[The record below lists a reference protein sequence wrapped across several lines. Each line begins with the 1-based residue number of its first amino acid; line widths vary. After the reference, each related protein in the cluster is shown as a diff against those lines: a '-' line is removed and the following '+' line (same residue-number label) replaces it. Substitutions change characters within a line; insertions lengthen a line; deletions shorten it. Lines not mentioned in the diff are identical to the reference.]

1 MASYYIVLSLHILG
15 ATVWAGGHLVLA
27 VTILPD
33 ALRQHRAA
41 TVSEFEQRFERIGL
55 PALAVQIV
63 TGLWLAEH
71 LLGSP
76 ANWFDGNSVARTVQ
90 VKLGLLII
98 TVGLAVLPETMD
110 GMIDAS
116 TTRSPSRPLRRRSG
130 ATTAPSSTPM
140 RQVPTGWKMVVA
152 MSPIPRSRSS
162 SVLTCGPGRISS
174 GR

>member
-71 LLGSP
+71 LLG
-76 ANWFDGNSVARTVQ
+76 FDGNSVARTVQ
-90 VKLGLLII
+90 VKLGLLVI
-98 TVGLAVLPETMD
+98 TVGLAIHARFRV
-110 GMIDAS
+110 
-116 TTRSPSRPLRRRSG
+116 
-130 ATTAPSSTPM
+130 
-140 RQVPTGWKMVVA
+140 
-152 MSPIPRSRSS
+152 IPRLSDATLPTLAWHIRIVTLAA
-162 SVLTCGPGRISS
+162 VLFVLAGASIRFGGYPVFDR
-174 GR
+174 

>member
-1 MASYYIVLSLHILG
+1 MASYYIMLSLHILG

-55 PALAVQIV
+55 PALAVQII

-76 ANWFDGNSVARTVQ
+76 VNWFDGNPVARTVQ
-90 VKLGLLII
+90 VKLGLLLI
-98 TVGLAVLPETMD
+98 TVGLAIHARFRV
-110 GMIDAS
+110 
-116 TTRSPSRPLRRRSG
+116 
-130 ATTAPSSTPM
+130 
-140 RQVPTGWKMVVA
+140 
-152 MSPIPRSRSS
+152 IPRLSDATLPTLAWHIRIVTLAA
-162 SVLTCGPGRISS
+162 VLFVLAGASIRFGGYPVFDR
-174 GR
+174 